1 MKGVQM
7 NWEILREISARRGE
21 HHHAGHTYF
30 TQHLMSRRQFARTA
44 TGTALAGAAGLG
56 LFKPRSV
63 AAASSDPLPIPG
75 ASPALGGDF
84 HVFGPT
90 PDGSFDPIDAE
101 PATITDFNGFVGL
114 AYINGLVTRTNT
126 ITKES
131 KVLPMLNSDMRF
143 MKGVYRGADNR
154 IHQGAFALV

>member
-7 NWEILREISARRGE
+7 NWELLRKVSTQRGE
-21 HHHAGHTYF
+21 LHRAKHSHF

-56 LFKPRSV
+56 LLKPTP
-63 AAASSDPLPIPG
+63 AAAFASSDPLPIPG
-75 ASPALGGDF
+75 GTPALGGGF

-114 AYINGLVTRTNT
+114 AYINGEVTRTNT
-126 ITKES
+126 VTRES

-154 IHQGAFALV
+154 